1 MASPLTIRMARGSTE
16 IGRGLYG
23 AQLAGVLFSHPLIAC
38 QEGWERGAQLGDVGV
53 TKFVYMITAKFYQ
66 PLYGA
71 NPSTWSLLIQLRT
84 AHLTLNIC
92 NIPNSSIGDMTRWS
106 LRRKKIQKIEVLEQA
121 VKWYNTAPE
130 ISEMSHNA
138 DSALR
143 VKCDE
148 DTDSDI

>member
-53 TKFVYMITAKFYQ
+53 TKFVYTITAKFYQ

-84 AHLTLNIC
+84 AHLTLNI
-92 NIPNSSIGDMTRWS
+92 SSIGDMTRWS

-121 VKWYNTAPE
+121 VKRYNTAPE
-130 ISEMSHNA
+130 ISETSHNA